1 MAMDVSNVY
10 NRYLGNFV
18 HTPKADLKKTDG
30 ANKEGQAGQVLPMIS
45 FKADLELE
53 ILCQNRRNI
62 I

>member
-30 ANKEGQAGQVLPMIS
+30 ANKEGQAGQVQPFPEGTS
-45 FKADLELE
+45 VAGKA
-53 ILCQNRRNI
+53 
-62 I
+62 